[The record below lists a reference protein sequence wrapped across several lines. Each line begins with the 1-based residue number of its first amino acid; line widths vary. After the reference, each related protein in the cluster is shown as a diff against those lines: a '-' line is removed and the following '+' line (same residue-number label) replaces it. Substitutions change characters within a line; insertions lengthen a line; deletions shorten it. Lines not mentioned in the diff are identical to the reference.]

1 MQIVLKR
8 LLPFFLI
15 IVLLLPFIFIPK
27 GDIVLFINGLRNPIL
42 DVFFVRA
49 SSLGN
54 TLSVLF
60 AAFLVLRFKFKW
72 LAIFFFAFAIQVFL
86 VLLFKKGLY
95 SGELRPYLFFSRSG
109 LGDMLNLIE
118 GVKIR
123 YVNTF
128 PSGHTATIFYLVSFF
143 ALLSRN
149 KTASWILMVIGLM
162 VGISRIYLVQH
173 FYIDVYFGILFGT
186 LSSIIAYLIVKS
198 HPKTWHTKRIQI
210 DLNQIQQNT
219 QDIFRQLFDE

>member
-1 MQIVLKR
+1 MQIVFKR

-15 IVLLLPFIFIPK
+15 IVFLLPFIFVPK

-42 DVFFVRA
+42 DVFFVKA

-54 TLSVLF
+54 TFTVLF
-60 AAFLVLRFKFKW
+60 VAFLVLRFKFKW
-72 LAIFFFAFAIQVFL
+72 LAIFFLAFIIQVFL

-95 SGELRPYLFFSRSG
+95 SGALRPYLYFSRSG

-123 YVNTF
+123 YINTF

-149 KTASWILMVIGLM
+149 KTVSWILMVIGLI
-162 VGISRIYLVQH
+162 VGISRIYLLQH

-186 LSSIIAYLIVKS
+186 LSSIIAYLVVKS
-198 HPKTWHTKRIQI
+198 NPKTWHTKQIQI
-210 DLNQIQQNT
+210 DLNQIQRNS
-219 QDIFRQLFDE
+219 QDILRQLFKG